1 MIAGE
6 NKVLIHDETVRRFIK
21 EGFLGRN
28 RAAKIVDEIA
38 DDAEMRRSASILQ
51 TEAEE
56 QQKRGNGAVV
66 VERGIGGNREAARF
80 ELVENR

>member
-6 NKVLIHDETVRRFIK
+6 NKVLIHDETVRRFVK

-56 QQKRGNGAVV
+56 QQKRGNGAIV
-66 VERGIGGNREAARF
+66 VERGIRGNGEAARF